1 MLNPVTYR
9 FRIEKESVV
18 KRKSLMSLCLCVAV
32 LFFSAVVFA
41 APVPDVGQTTDHP
54 IHSDASSPIA
64 LIGSGLNSADRQLA
78 SANEVV
84 PLSGSGAAGN
94 MLQFKAGGHVLGFQP
109 NKAYLAGLDHVLSV
123 EFLGTPG
130 VMPTAASTAPA
141 TGNMGKAPALST
153 VRYQNL
159 WDDISLTYES
169 TKDGITES
177 TYHVAPGGDVSKIRL
192 RYNVPVESQADG
204 SLKFKF
210 DSGYLIESSPVAWQ
224 EIGEKHMPVAVAFL
238 ILGDEV
244 GFSVGQYDRSYPLII
259 DPTCVWHTF
268 YGSSSYDDGFGI
280 AVDGSGNVYVVGS
293 SGATWNGPTG
303 QSPIHAYSGA
313 NEIFVLKL
321 NSSGTYQ
328 WHTFY
333 GSSSGNDNGSDI
345 AIDSSS
351 NIYVVGSSG
360 ATWKGPTG
368 QSPIHAYS
376 GATDTFVL
384 KLNSSGAYQWH
395 TFYGSSSG
403 DDICS
408 GIAIDSS
415 SNVYAVG
422 NSGATWKGPTGQ
434 SPIHAYS
441 GATDAFVLKLNIS
454 GAYQWHTFYGSGFF
468 VYGTDIAIDSSSNV
482 YAVGNS
488 GATWNG
494 PTGQSPLHPFS
505 GSSGSDIFVLKLNS
519 SGTYQWHTFYG
530 SGSSGYDTGSR
541 IAVGGGNVYVTGLS
555 SATWNGPTGR
565 SPLNPFSNG
574 SINIFVLKLN
584 SSGTYQWHTF
594 YGASGNENG
603 YGLLGIALDGSGN
616 VYVTGFSQ
624 ATWNGPIGQSPLNP
638 FGGGGNIFVLKL
650 NSSGAYQ
657 WHTFYIRSEGL
668 GIAVDAADNVYVTGS
683 GGGTWGSPL
692 HAFTFG
698 GGYSDIFV
706 LKMNGSSG
714 NSGSLDISAVS
725 SPKQVNVSFPVP
737 MTITAKDGCGN
748 TMSGFNGT
756 ISLTSSLG
764 KMYPSSVYLVNGTA
778 TVYVTMYYGGNGYI
792 SASGC

>member
-1 MLNPVTYR
+1 M
-9 FRIEKESVV
+9 

-32 LFFSAVVFA
+32 LVFSAVVFA
-41 APVPDVGQTTDHP
+41 APAPDIGQTTDHP

-64 LIGSGLNSADRQLA
+64 LIGSGLNSAGRQLA

-130 VMPTAASTAPA
+130 VMPTTASTAPA
-141 TGNMGKAPALST
+141 TGNMSKAPALST

-244 GFSVGQYDRSYPLII
+244 GFSVGQYDSSYPLII

-280 AVDGSGNVYVVGS
+280 AVDGSGNV
-293 SGATWNGPTG
+293 
-303 QSPIHAYSGA
+303 
-313 NEIFVLKL
+313 
-321 NSSGTYQ
+321 
-328 WHTFY
+328 
-333 GSSSGNDNGSDI
+333 
-345 AIDSSS
+345 
-351 NIYVVGSSG
+351 YVVGSSG

-441 GATDAFVLKLNIS
+441 GATDTFVLKLNIS

-468 VYGTDIAIDSSSNV
+468 EYGTDIAIDSSSNV

-603 YGLLGIALDGSGN
+603 YGLIGIALDGSGN

-683 GGGTWGSPL
+683 GEGTWGSPL

-714 NSGSLDISAVS
+714 NSGSLDIFAVS

-737 MTITAKDGCGN
+737 MMITAKDGCGN

-792 SASGC
+792 SASGNGLYGKSNTFEVTGANASSGKSMGYVRDSNMLTPTINDPIRPGLNDKFDEVVRQ